1 MQPWQIKNHA
11 QTYLPWLQCVFCQ
24 QYITATNIVQYVLGI
39 VTTNSF
45 KTRTTNL
52 GFFAFVVPY
61 LLSHVH
67 PTLWWC
73 CFFIIIC
80 LCCVYYVLRAQNMI
94 ELLYNNHMHRDYFSW
109 IKFFYIN
116 LASIALKNIRRKM
129 ITVRQWVLE
138 MAVNIV
144 TLFRKCGSIL
154 IVKSSVIW
162 CNVWLT
168 SPVISCHL
176 GIYLLAAYVRNAKI
190 KSILWALRSTIHV
203 AWTFVMNSYVSLV
216 VFKVIQTTSCNQWST
231 VKIHRRL
238 SDISLQEWWYLEETL
253 EES

>member
-1 MQPWQIKNHA
+1 MTKQNHA
-11 QTYLPWLQCVFCQ
+11 QTDLPWLQCVFCQ
-24 QYITATNIVQYVLGI
+24 QYITAPNIVQYVLGI

-45 KTRTTNL
+45 NTRTTNL
-52 GFFAFVVPY
+52 GFVAFVVPY
-61 LLSHVH
+61 LLSHIH
-67 PTLWWC
+67 PTLWCC

-116 LASIALKNIRRKM
+116 LASIALKNIRRTV

-144 TLFRKCGSIL
+144 TLFRKCGSI
-154 IVKSSVIW
+154 
-162 CNVWLT
+162 
-168 SPVISCHL
+168 

-190 KSILWALRSTIHV
+190 KTNLWALRSTIHV
-203 AWTFVMNSYVSLV
+203 AWTFVMNSYISLV
-216 VFKVIQTTSCNQWST
+216 VLKVIQTTSCNQWST
-231 VKIHRRL
+231 VNIHRRL